1 MYSTVYDYARWLSV
15 WMNLGAYDGGRLLE
29 EETVREALRAGYS
42 PAYGMHWQLFPK
54 DGEASALP
62 RFGHSGSDGTIAVAF
77 PEQDAMVL
85 YFTQS
90 RGARLVWDEAMRR
103 LSSLAGAE

>member
-1 MYSTVYDYARWLSV
+1 
-15 WMNLGAYDGGRLLE
+15 MNLGAYDGGRLLK
-29 EETVREALRAGYS
+29 EETVREALRTGYS
-42 PAYGMHWQLFPK
+42 PSYGMHWQLFPK
-54 DGEASALP
+54 EGASSSLP
-62 RFGHSGSDGTIAVAF
+62 RFGHSGSDGTMAVAF

-103 LSSLAGAE
+103 LPSLTGAE